1 MNLEELRK
9 EIDKVDEAI
18 VDLLQKRMDISR
30 EIGKIKKSKDVPVKD
45 EEREKEILNKVPQK
59 LKSIFNEIINKSK
72 EEQL

>member
-18 VDLLQKRMDISR
+18 VDLLQKRMDISK
-30 EIGKIKKSKDVPVKD
+30 EIGEIKKSKDVPVKD
-45 EEREKEILNKVPQK
+45 EEREREILDKVPEK

-72 EEQL
+72 EEQK